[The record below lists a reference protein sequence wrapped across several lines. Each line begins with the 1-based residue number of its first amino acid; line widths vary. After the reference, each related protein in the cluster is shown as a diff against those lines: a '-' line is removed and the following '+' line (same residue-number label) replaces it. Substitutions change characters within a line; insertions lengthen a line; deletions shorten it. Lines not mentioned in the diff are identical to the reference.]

1 MYLLTGL
8 NRPRQSWGIC
18 LDWNQIKQ
26 ICHPG
31 FPAEL
36 VLQFT
41 CINPKSHLDDG
52 KRPQIPSGK
61 GLYLFLPGNMLCSCS
76 ALPLAQI
83 SINFCPSQWMR
94 ISISLPSYI
103 KALLF
108 LQLAFLLVCWPLST
122 EEVWPLA
129 RCSPGA
135 LTRSAPVDEWWL
147 KDGWFL
153 HPCPDEHSWW
163 KLSLWSCLK
172 TLVLGLQHLPICV
185 LCWIHLEPRRSMN
198 TSMPSQMPTCECARS
213 RT

>member
-8 NRPRQSWGIC
+8 NRPRQSWEIC

-26 ICHPG
+26 ICHTG

-36 VLQFT
+36 VLEFT

-61 GLYLFLPGNMLCSCS
+61 GLYLSLPGNMLCSCS

-94 ISISLPSYI
+94 INISRPSYI

-108 LQLAFLLVCWPLST
+108 LQLAFLLVCWPLRRGVT
-122 EEVWPLA
+122 TGTLLP
-129 RCSPGA
+129 RCSHPFCPCWWMVTKGWLVSSSVSWWAQLMEVVLVVVLENFGLGATTPTHLRPLLDTPGA
-135 LTRSAPVDEWWL
+135 KE
-147 KDGWFL
+147 K
-153 HPCPDEHSWW
+153 HEH
-163 KLSLWSCLK
+163 
-172 TLVLGLQHLPICV
+172 VHALPNGNMWMC
-185 LCWIHLEPRRSMN
+185 
-198 TSMPSQMPTCECARS
+198 
-213 RT
+213 